1 MGDRNLAGGV
11 EFWRLAQPDDG
22 VKRQCVEEDR
32 CARPLPWGGRSGGRH
47 RPASGDRER
56 LVRQFRPLR
65 IVLFGSQ
72 ARQDARPGSD
82 IDLLVVLPEVQD
94 KRRTLVAMLR
104 ALGDLPVPVDV
115 IPTDP
120 GEISRRGHLVGSVL
134 RSALREGRVLYE
146 RTGS

>member
-1 MGDRNLAGGV
+1 MDAID
-11 EFWRLAQPDDG
+11 Q
-22 VKRQCVEEDR
+22 
-32 CARPLPWGGRSGGRH
+32 LPEIV
-47 RPASGDRER
+47 ER

-82 IDLLVVLPEVQD
+82 IDLLVVLPEVGD

-146 RTGS
+146 RAGS